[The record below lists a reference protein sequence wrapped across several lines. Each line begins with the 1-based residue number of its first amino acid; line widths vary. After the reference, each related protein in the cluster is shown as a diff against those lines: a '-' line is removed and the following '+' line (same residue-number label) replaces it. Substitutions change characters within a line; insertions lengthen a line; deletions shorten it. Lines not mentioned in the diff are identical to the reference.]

1 MFYYISNNINKELM
15 DMDQSPRQE
24 LQNIIDRNTENEELL
39 LRLLRCARAYEKAL
53 ARSGVQI
60 GHTVH
65 HP

>member
-1 MFYYISNNINKELM
+1 
-15 DMDQSPRQE
+15 MDQSSRQE
-24 LQNIIDRNTENEELL
+24 LQNIIDRNADNEELL

>member
-1 MFYYISNNINKELM
+1 
-15 DMDQSPRQE
+15 MDQSSRQE
-24 LQNIIDRNTENEELL
+24 LQNIIDRNAENEELL

-53 ARSGVQI
+53 APNGVQI